1 MFSGNVSVRLKH
13 FCVTVELAFL
23 RNLLYVYLAQML
35 YYSVFSSYL
44 TILILGRYHSCKCI

>member
-23 RNLLYVYLAQML
+23 RNLLYVYLA
-35 YYSVFSSYL
+35 
-44 TILILGRYHSCKCI
+44 